1 MLLSDEKTDLRLINP
16 LTFAFV
22 GDGVNDAPS
31 ITRADVG
38 FAMGGLGSDSAI
50 DSSDVVITDDDL
62 SKIPYTI
69 KLAKRTNSIAK
80 QNIIISLAIKGLVLL
95 LGATG
100 VFTSLWFAIA
110 SDVGVLVLAV
120 LNAIRNNRGVL

>member
-1 MLLSDEKTDLRLINP
+1 
-16 LTFAFV
+16 
-22 GDGVNDAPS
+22 
-31 ITRADVG
+31 
-38 FAMGGLGSDSAI
+38 MGGLGSDSAI

-100 VFTSLWFAIA
+100 AFTSLWFARA